1 MNSQNNT
8 SPLIA
13 NGTLTASVNGID
25 NFNAESLL
33 LITDGKTIAI
43 GGIQRTRSHIRPAD
57 GPGA

>member
-1 MNSQNNT
+1 MNSPNNT

-13 NGTLTASVNGID
+13 TGTLTASVNGID

-33 LITDGKTIAI
+33 LVTDGRTITI
-43 GGIQRTRSHIRPAD
+43 GGIQRTRSHFHPAG